1 MNLDEYQKAAGRT
14 SDKTGSHDNRLL
26 IGALGIAGEAGEV
39 ADLVKKWVGHGH
51 YRDVDVLVK
60 ELGDVLWYVAEIA
73 SLHDVSLSEVAQRN
87 IEKLKKR
94 YPQGFTQQASRARSA
109 DAL

>member
-1 MNLDEYQKAAGRT
+1 MDLDEYQKAAGRT
-14 SDKTGSHDNRLL
+14 SDKSSETDKRLL

-51 YRDVDVLVK
+51 DRDVDVLVK
-60 ELGDVLWYVAEIA
+60 ELGDVLWYVAELA
-73 SLHDVSLSEVAQRN
+73 SLHGVSLSAVAQRN
-87 IEKLKKR
+87 IEKLRKR
-94 YPQGFTQQASRARSA
+94 YPEGFTQEASRARSA